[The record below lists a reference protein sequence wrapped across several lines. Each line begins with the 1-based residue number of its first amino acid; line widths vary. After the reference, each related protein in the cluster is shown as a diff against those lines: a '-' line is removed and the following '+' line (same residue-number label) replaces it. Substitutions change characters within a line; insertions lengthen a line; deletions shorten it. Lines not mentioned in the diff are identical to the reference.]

1 MLRVLFLIDTMQM
14 GGAERITAQLLP
26 GFDRIQPLLCTLQPR
41 RDSPLTTQLQAIPRF
56 DLGAR
61 RLLDPI
67 AFMRLLQL
75 LRTQQ
80 IDLIHAQLQD
90 ATIFA
95 ALAGRLTGL
104 PVVITRHLIGDDTAT
119 PRKRWRNQLEQAAIR
134 WGVTRLICVS
144 DAARDHYAQLTGL
157 PSDRFITI
165 YNGIDLTPYNT
176 PSDRSRL
183 RADLGLDPQ
192 ALIVTMVGVM
202 RPGKGHEIAI
212 RAAEALPTL
221 HFLLVG
227 DGERRA
233 DLEAHA
239 PPNVRFL
246 GQRLD
251 IPQIWRA
258 SDIAILPSESEALP
272 TVLIEAGA
280 AALPTIAT
288 RVGGIAEVVID
299 GETGL
304 LIPPKDPAALITAI
318 QTLIQRPDLRLSMG
332 GRAADWVRERFTLD
346 GQRAALSALYA
357 AVSAPKPG
365 SSSG

>member
-26 GFDRIQPLLCTLQPR
+26 GFDTIQPLLCTLQPR
-41 RDSPLTTQLQAIPRF
+41 RDSPLTAQLHAIPRF

-67 AFMRLLQL
+67 ALGRLIRLI
-75 LRTQQ
+75 RTQQ

-95 ALAGRLTGL
+95 ALAGHLTGT
-104 PVVITRHLIGDDTAT
+104 PVVITRHLIGDDSAT
-119 PRKRWRNQLEQAAIR
+119 PRKRWRNQLEQQAIR
-134 WGVTRLICVS
+134 WGGTRVISVS
-144 DAARDHYAQLTGL
+144 EAAADHYARLTRI
-157 PSDRFITI
+157 PIDRFTTI
-165 YNGIDLTPYNT
+165 YNGIDLAPYEENA
-176 PSDRSRL
+176 DRSQL
-183 RADLGLDPQ
+183 RAALGLDPQ
-192 ALIVTMVGVM
+192 AFIVTMVGVM

-212 RAAEALPTL
+212 RAAEGLPSVC
-221 HFLLVG
+221 FLLVG

-233 DLEAHA
+233 ALESIA

-258 SDIAILPSESEALP
+258 SDLAILPSESEALP

-280 AALPTIAT
+280 AELSTVAT

-304 LIPPKDPAALITAI
+304 LIPPNDPAALVEAI
-318 QTLIQRPDLRLSMG
+318 ETLIGRPQVRQAMG
-332 GRAADWVRERFTLD
+332 QRAAGHIRARFTLS

-357 AVSAPKPG
+357 AISAPRRG
-365 SSSG
+365 SSSR